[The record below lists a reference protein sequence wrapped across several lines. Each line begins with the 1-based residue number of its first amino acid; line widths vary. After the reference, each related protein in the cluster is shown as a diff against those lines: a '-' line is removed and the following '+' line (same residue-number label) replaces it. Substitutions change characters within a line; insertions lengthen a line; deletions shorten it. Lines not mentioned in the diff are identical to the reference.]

1 MLDAISFDTSIFRIV
16 VFFSFLSFFF
26 EKFVHNE
33 FLYSNRESS
42 RKRRIQ
48 NFFTIED

>member
-1 MLDAISFDTSIFRIV
+1 MRSRSILQFSV
-16 VFFSFLSFFF
+16 SLFSFLFFLF
-26 EKFVHNE
+26 FPEKFVHNE